1 MILMALARVRVEI
14 AKVRFGVTK
23 KTNQFHFSGS
33 LTSGPN
39 CRMRTSPDGWRLE
52 LNTIKE
58 DFRMGVWEGS
68 QLAHHGFSDGAVQ
81 IEFMSRLPWVLDPS
95 LEPE

>member
-1 MILMALARVRVEI
+1 MWWL
-14 AKVRFGVTK
+14 
-23 KTNQFHFSGS
+23 HFSGS

-52 LNTIKE
+52 LNTINE
-58 DFRMGVWEGS
+58 DFRLGVWDGS